1 MENKKVAIFGIGEA
15 FLKGENRR
23 KFINILKKEL
33 MERNINAKFISN
45 MGIAEGDLSSLNS
58 LEHCFG
64 INTIFFGEKF
74 RDFDELVEAIK
85 KKKFQDPIK
94 VETKRTFK
102 IGEKSPEVNAKIG
115 SILKENGHRI
125 SLSNPKTTIHIRVFR
140 DFYFLST
147 TKKRGPGG
155 LPYGSTGEVCAFLS
169 GGFDSPVAA
178 YLLMKRGAKLRFF
191 TFYSGEGIKKKVEE
205 IAKKLSLFGEIKGN
219 FVNVEDVLWRIK
231 EKNENYFPV
240 LFKRFLLLYASKF
253 CKGPFVFGDS
263 LGQVASQTMENLL
276 YIGNGFPVFRP
287 LIGLDKEDIMELSK
301 KIGLYDLC
309 AQKVDEPCTKYVPKH
324 PELRAKKNYDDFLL
338 SILEFAK
345 NSEEITFKHG
355 ERE

>member
-125 SLSNPKTTIHIRVFR
+125 SLSNPKTTIHIN
-140 DFYFLST
+140 
-147 TKKRGPGG
+147 KKANKVAIAAPFI
-155 LPYGSTGEVCAFLS
+155 PYNL
-169 GGFDSPVAA
+169 
-178 YLLMKRGAKLRFF
+178 
-191 TFYSGEGIKKKVEE
+191 IKK
-205 IAKKLSLFGEIKGN
+205 
-219 FVNVEDVLWRIK
+219 
-231 EKNENYFPV
+231 
-240 LFKRFLLLYASKF
+240 
-253 CKGPFVFGDS
+253 
-263 LGQVASQTMENLL
+263 
-276 YIGNGFPVFRP
+276 
-287 LIGLDKEDIMELSK
+287 
-301 KIGLYDLC
+301 
-309 AQKVDEPCTKYVPKH
+309 
-324 PELRAKKNYDDFLL
+324 
-338 SILEFAK
+338 
-345 NSEEITFKHG
+345 
-355 ERE
+355 